1 MKKGILDWCKWN
13 EKILKRHYLFGTGTT
28 SLLISGATG
37 LKVFSFKSG
46 PYGGDQQIGAA
57 IVEGK
62 LDILIFFCDP
72 LTAQPHDTDVKA
84 LLRIAQVY
92 DIPMATNRST
102 ADFIITSLLMDEPIT
117 YAEKV
122 KNSFSVTGENHSGK

>member
-1 MKKGILDWCKWN
+1 MKKDILDWCKWN
-13 EKILKRHYLFGTGTT
+13 EKILNRHDLFGTGTT

-37 LKVFSFKSG
+37 LEVFSFKSG

-57 IVEGK
+57 IVDGR

-102 ADFIITSLLMDEPIT
+102 ADFIMTSILMDEPIT

-122 KNSFSVTGENHSGK
+122 KNSFSATIENHLV